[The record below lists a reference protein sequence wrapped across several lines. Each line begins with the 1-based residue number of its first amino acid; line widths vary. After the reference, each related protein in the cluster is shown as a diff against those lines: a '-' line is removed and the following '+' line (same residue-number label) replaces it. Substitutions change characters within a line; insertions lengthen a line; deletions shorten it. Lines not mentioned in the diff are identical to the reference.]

1 METSRATRE
10 SDEEQQCGEWQQTK
24 RSGGG
29 AHHEAEQRERRR
41 AQGLDGARSEGG
53 DAQREDTAARE
64 KCREC
69 EEGEREWE
77 PVEEWGS
84 EMLGERVGT
93 RDVAIEPRLRDTR
106 TEKRRAARRTRRRS
120 ARPKGEEGRECRGL
134 TPLAPGP
141 GDVDCSAANTHHS
154 RNQAGVRGWGSRE
167 SVPLGVCTF

>member
-1 METSRATRE
+1 MNVKA
-10 SDEEQQCGEWQQTK
+10 
-24 RSGGG
+24 
-29 AHHEAEQRERRR
+29 
-41 AQGLDGARSEGG
+41 
-53 DAQREDTAARE
+53 
-64 KCREC
+64 
-69 EEGEREWE
+69 GERECE

-154 RNQAGVRGWGSRE
+154 RNQAGVRGWGSRVIGPAWCVHILIE
-167 SVPLGVCTF
+167 TNRDLQNELFLFHKHEHR

>member
-24 RSGGG
+24 RSGG
-29 AHHEAEQRERRR
+29 AHHEAERRERRR
-41 AQGLDGARSEGG
+41 AQGLDGERSEDSDARSEDTERKNAVNVKVGSVNVNRWRRGG
-53 DAQREDTAARE
+53 ARCLE
-64 KCREC
+64 SAWKH
-69 EEGEREWE
+69 
-77 PVEEWGS
+77 VN
-84 EMLGERVGT
+84 
-93 RDVAIEPRLRDTR
+93 VALEPRLRDTR